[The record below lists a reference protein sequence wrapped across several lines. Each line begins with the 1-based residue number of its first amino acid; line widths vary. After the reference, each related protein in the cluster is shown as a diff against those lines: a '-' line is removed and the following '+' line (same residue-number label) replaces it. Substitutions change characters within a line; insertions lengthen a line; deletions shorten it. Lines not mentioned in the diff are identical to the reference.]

1 MPTSEMS
8 TSFTFQPRSASH
20 RECRPT
26 PPATSS
32 ALPGATS
39 FRNSDQALKRNG
51 SGSSDV
57 CEPSLYFLFQ
67 RVRSSCSTV
76 INVQREHH
84 CCLDYLSPSPCGGP
98 PPTNAS

>member
-8 TSFTFQPRSASH
+8 TSFTCQPRSASH

-57 CEPSLYFLFQ
+57 WEPSLYFLFQ
-67 RVRSSCSTV
+67 RSRSSRSIV
-76 INVQREHH
+76 INLTQNYHGAQP
-84 CCLDYLSPSPCGGP
+84 PSATTEG
-98 PPTNAS
+98 SLQMERF